1 MILRR
6 YGKTVQSVEP
16 NFNARAMNEI
26 GFLKSDAFSMPAD
39 EFESSYE
46 RVAEHA
52 LTAHAEGD
60 VQNDAE
66 EGVLQQLR
74 AQIDQLLA
82 SLSNGNVLVVE
93 SEMGKDYPKMRERV
107 TNVVVESENRL
118 HFTRTIDPPLR
129 IGIYTQ
135 RKS

>member
-26 GFLKSDAFSMPAD
+26 GFLKTDAFSMPAD

-46 RVAEHA
+46 RAAEHE
-52 LTAHAEGD
+52 LVAHAEGD
-60 VQNDAE
+60 VQHEAE
-66 EGVLQQLR
+66 ERLLQHLREQLDR
-74 AQIDQLLA
+74 LLA
-82 SLSNGNVLVVE
+82 GLSNDDVLLVE

-129 IGIYTQ
+129 MGVYTKRQ
-135 RKS
+135 S